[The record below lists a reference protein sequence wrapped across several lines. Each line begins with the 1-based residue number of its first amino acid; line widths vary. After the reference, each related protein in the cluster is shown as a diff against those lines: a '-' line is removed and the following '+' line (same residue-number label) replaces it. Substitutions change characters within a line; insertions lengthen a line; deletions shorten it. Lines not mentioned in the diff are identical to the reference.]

1 MSSDLP
7 VKIFRGFPGNI
18 IHICHFNILNTVAV
32 GADKVTVRFG
42 IAVKSVRAVSSGNF
56 GNFPK
61 LHQERQIPV
70 YSSQTD
76 IGELFFDPGINSIGG
91 WMFMTILN
99 KFPDAFPLP
108 AVF

>member
-1 MSSDLP
+1 MP
-7 VKIFRGFPGNI
+7 IKIFRGFLGNI
-18 IHICHFNILNTVAV
+18 IHICHFYILNTVAV

-70 YSSQTD
+70 YRSRHKQYRRLDVHDNSEQ
-76 IGELFFDPGINSIGG
+76 IPGCIPAACC
-91 WMFMTILN
+91 ILM
-99 KFPDAFPLP
+99 LP
-108 AVF
+108 